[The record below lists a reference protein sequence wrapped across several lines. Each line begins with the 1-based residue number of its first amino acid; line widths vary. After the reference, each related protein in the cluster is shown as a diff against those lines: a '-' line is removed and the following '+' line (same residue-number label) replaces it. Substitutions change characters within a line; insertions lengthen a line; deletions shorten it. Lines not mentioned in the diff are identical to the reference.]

1 MHRLGFP
8 FSQSHQG
15 GVAMQQRKRKSR
27 LISITAGMTL
37 ALFGLAGVS
46 VSLGSG
52 GDSSGSGSS
61 GSGVSGGDKI
71 SSLKGVPIALPS
83 QLDSVIK
90 NRAMAIALG
99 KALFWDKQAG
109 SDGQACASC
118 HFQAGADTR
127 DTNSLDPGRRADP
140 SDTTFQLTRT
150 GGRGPNY
157 KLKTGDFPFHVLA
170 DPKDRNSAVVFDSN
184 DIGSSTGTFG
194 GNLKQINNGIEVCD
208 VDSPD
213 PFQVALGQ
221 RTRRVPPRNTPS
233 NINAIFQFRTFWDGR
248 ANNHF
253 NGRNP
258 FGQRDA
264 AARVLA
270 VVNGAVVEE
279 KLDLE
284 NAALASQATGP
295 LLNDTEMSC
304 ANRSFDQVA
313 DKLYN
318 QTRPLALQKV
328 ASTDSV
334 LGPYA
339 HPSGNGLKDGVTYPA
354 MIRDAFQPKYWIG
367 GGSTSSDEMIKKNF
381 SMYWGLAIMMYE
393 STLVS
398 DQTPFD
404 AYITN
409 TNRAAL
415 TEQQVKGLGLFTSGK
430 TKCTECH
437 KGPDFTAAGVNLRTD
452 RLTKQMQM
460 GDGQVAIYDNG
471 FYNIGVNAT
480 NQDIGLG
487 GEVPGGALAF
497 SRQFKATGAVSL
509 DGFQVNPCKPG
520 DSSCVASQTQRD
532 AVDGSFKV
540 PSLRNVELTGP
551 YMHNGSMATLEQV
564 VEFYSRGGNNRGT
577 STINSTGFGTNPSNL
592 DTDIRSISLGAEDQA
607 ALVAFLK
614 SLTDDRVRCEKAP
627 FDHPSLPTYNGHTTV
642 ATAGKL
648 GDVFMDV
655 PAVGAGG
662 RTAGN
667 CLKPYLAP

>member
-1 MHRLGFP
+1 MR
-8 FSQSHQG
+8 
-15 GVAMQQRKRKSR
+15 QRSKKSC
-27 LISITAGMTL
+27 LVSITAGVTL

-46 VSLGSG
+46 ASLGSG

-61 GSGVSGGDKI
+61 GSGVSGGGKI

-83 QLDSVIK
+83 QLDTVIK
-90 NRAMAIALG
+90 NRAMAIVLG
-99 KALFWDKQAG
+99 KAFFWDKQAG

-127 DTNSLDPGRRADP
+127 NTNSMDPGRRSADGAIVKF
-140 SDTTFQLTRT
+140 DRTRT
-150 GGRGPNY
+150 GGIGPNY
-157 KLKTGDFPFHVLA
+157 QLRAGDFPFHVLA

-184 DIGSSTGTFG
+184 DIGSSTGAFG
-194 GNLKQINNGIEVCD
+194 GDLIQINNGIEKCALD
-208 VDSPD
+208 KPD
-213 PFQVALGQ
+213 LFQVGDK

-233 NINAIFQFRTFWDGR
+233 NINAIFQFRSFWDGR

-253 NGRNP
+253 NGRTP
-258 FGQRDA
+258 LGQRDPSQ
-264 AARVLA
+264 RVLA
-270 VVNGAVVEE
+270 VVGNTVVDE

-328 ASTDSV
+328 DSSDSV
-334 LGPYA
+334 LGIYA
-339 HPSGNGLKDGVTYPA
+339 HSTGNGLKDGVTYPA
-354 MIRDAFQPKYWIG
+354 MIREAFQPKYWVG
-367 GGSTSSDEMIKKNF
+367 GANMSSDVMIAKNF
-381 SMYWGLAIMMYE
+381 SMFWGLAIMMYE

-409 TNRAAL
+409 TNPAAL
-415 TEQQVKGLGLFTSGK
+415 TPLQVKGLGIFTSGK
-430 TKCTECH
+430 GKCTECH
-437 KGPDFTAAGVNLRTD
+437 KGPDFTAAGFNLQASQTANATE
-452 RLTKQMQM
+452 RLTKQMTM
-460 GDGQVAIYDNG
+460 GDGSVAIYDNG

-480 NQDIGLG
+480 NQDVGLG
-487 GEVPGGALAF
+487 GAAGVGTLAF
-497 SRQFKATGAVSL
+497 SRQFKEVTGSVSL
-509 DGFQVNPCKPG
+509 DGFQVSPCKPT
-520 DSSCVASQTQRD
+520 DTTCVASKTQRD
-532 AVDGSFKV
+532 AVDGTFKV
-540 PSLRNVELTGP
+540 PGLRNVELTGP

-564 VEFYSRGGNNRGT
+564 VEFYGRGGNNRGT
-577 STINSTGFGTNPSNL
+577 STSNSTGFGPNPSNL
-592 DTDIRSISLGAEDQA
+592 DPEIQNRSFGAEDQA

-627 FDHPSLPTYNGHTTV
+627 FDHPSLPTYNGHT
-642 ATAGKL
+642 ASADADGRL
-648 GDVFMDV
+648 GDVFMDI

-662 RTAGN
+662 RPAKSLA
-667 CLKPYLAP
+667 CLVPFTPAP